1 MGGSS
6 SRGHCLAASGI
17 RVNSV
22 PLEPEELELWR
33 RYRESKDMAARD
45 FIFFRYTSWARS
57 VAAQVYRRLRVVQ
70 IEWADYVQNAQI
82 GLLEAMSR
90 FNETR
95 GTDFIAYAKPR
106 VRGSVFNGVRAILRE
121 EGQRRSLLG
130 ERVERLQSIGNESSS
145 DPLNDF
151 ISAVVGL
158 GLGHMLETEQFGQVP
173 RDALAL
179 VEHHELGVAL
189 RDSLLEL
196 GERDRDIILAHYFKH
211 VPFQEIAKLRGV
223 TKGRI
228 SQIHKGALVR
238 LREIL
243 AERRNDYLSL

>member
-1 MGGSS
+1 MSM
-6 SRGHCLAASGI
+6 
-17 RVNSV
+17 
-22 PLEPEELELWR
+22 EPEERELWR
-33 RYRESKDMAARD
+33 RYRESKDVDARD
-45 FIFFRYTSWARS
+45 FLFVRYTSWARS
-57 VAAQVYRRLRVVQ
+57 VAAHVYRRLRVMQ
-70 IEWADYVQNAQI
+70 IEWVDYVQNAQI

-95 GTDFIAYAKPR
+95 GTDFIGYAKPR

-130 ERVERLQSIGNESSS
+130 ERAERLQSIGNESSS

-151 ISAVVGL
+151 INTVVGL
-158 GLGHMLETEQFGQVP
+158 GLGHMLETEHFGQMP

-179 VEHHELGVAL
+179 VEHHELGMAL
-189 RDSLLEL
+189 RDALLEL
-196 GERDRDIILAHYFKH
+196 GERERAILIAHYFRH
-211 VPFQEIAKLRGV
+211 VPFQEIAKAQGI

-228 SQIHKGALVR
+228 SQIHKSSLSR

-243 AERRNDYLSL
+243 AERRNDYLCL

>member
-1 MGGSS
+1 
-6 SRGHCLAASGI
+6 
-17 RVNSV
+17 
-22 PLEPEELELWR
+22 
-33 RYRESKDMAARD
+33 
-45 FIFFRYTSWARS
+45 
-57 VAAQVYRRLRVVQ
+57 VQ

-106 VRGSVFNGVRAILRE
+106 VRGSVFNGVRTILRE
-121 EGQRRSLLG
+121 ESQRRSLLG
-130 ERVERLQSIGNESSS
+130 ERVERLQSIGSESSS

-151 ISAVVGL
+151 ISTVVGL
-158 GLGHMLETEQFGQVP
+158 SLGHMLETEQFGHISK
-173 RDALAL
+173 DALAL
-179 VEHHELGVAL
+179 AEHHELGMAL

-196 GERDRDIILAHYFKH
+196 GKRERAILLAHYFRH
-211 VPFQEIAKLRGV
+211 VSFQEIAKLQGV

-238 LREIL
+238 LRVIL
-243 AERRNDYLSL
+243 AERRNDFLSL